1 MTGSAAADP
10 APADEPRD
18 EPREEPRD
26 GSRDDS
32 RDGGDAAPRR
42 ELLTFRLGAA
52 HFGVWIDEVLE
63 IVEPPPISRLPLP
76 TREVAGVTSIRG
88 DVIPVLD
95 LGVRLLDVPAVR
107 PGRMVLVRHDLSGSL
122 VALLVDEVET
132 LVGIAEGELREPP
145 APAEARLPIDYMT
158 GVATHG
164 DDVVTVLHLGRAA
177 APPGPPAEEG

>member
-10 APADEPRD
+10 APADEPR
-18 EPREEPRD
+18 EGPQ
-26 GSRDDS
+26 DDS
-32 RDGGDAAPRR
+32 RDEADKEPRR
-42 ELLTFRLGAA
+42 ELLTFRLGEA

-88 DVIPVLD
+88 EVIPVLD
-95 LGVRLLDVPAVR
+95 LGVRLLDVPAAR

-132 LVGIAEGELREPP
+132 LVAVAERDLRDPP